1 MSTTTHT
8 VRGHRQ
14 PPPRKVSRWNKRAML
29 ITAIVV
35 VTLGAIVAALML
47 SSRSQQST
55 ATKAAAVFTM
65 TNTAGQSVSL
75 ADFDDKPVLLYF
87 NEGVGCDACFY
98 QQVDIEKHTA
108 QLNALG
114 VTVLP
119 VVMNTAGEVRPEL
132 ARFNLTTPYLIDEDG
147 SVSNAYGMLG
157 KGMHAGLPGHGF
169 VLIDGDGV
177 VRWQGEYPTMYLSA
191 PDLISKINENLPH

>member
-1 MSTTTHT
+1 MSTTTHP
-8 VRGHRQ
+8 VRRNRQ
-14 PPPRKVSRWNKRAML
+14 SPPLKASRWNKRAL
-29 ITAIVV
+29 VITAIVV
-35 VTLGAIVAALML
+35 VALGAIVAVMML
-47 SSRSQQST
+47 SSRSQQS
-55 ATKAAAVFTM
+55 ASTKAAAAFTL

-75 ADFDDKPVLLYF
+75 ADFNGKPVLLYF

-119 VVMNTAGEVRPEL
+119 VVMNTADEVRPEL

-147 SVSNAYGMLG
+147 SVSSSYGMLG